1 MKVSFLAYTQW
12 KVFEREDLYN
22 DPSFDSNSLWRLEE
36 APANVPVVSGL
47 HNSSSPYFDS
57 YQEMLQRQKYQQMHA
72 YTADN
77 WARDRQYFTKPFSAT
92 NVASNFQQTNNSS
105 VAHYNSRSF
114 WREFKRIYFQELLR
128 FTMNKATFFT
138 LIFSFMFLGC
148 IFFLMGFITASNIY
162 NHNRHSSIEDVKKH
176 MPSEQ
181 ALLQGRPA
189 KIANM
194 GQNIMSAAPRAFHM
208 QNGVRMASNTRQPSQ
223 YVQQQ
228 INAHQP
234 NYR

>member
-1 MKVSFLAYTQW
+1 MSFLAYTQW
-12 KVFEREDLYN
+12 KVLEREDFHN
-22 DPSFDSNSLWRLEE
+22 DSSAYSNSLWHLEE
-36 APANVPVVSGL
+36 APVNVPVVAGL

-57 YQEMLQRQKYQQMHA
+57 YQEIMQRQKYQRMHA

-77 WARDRQYFTKPFSAT
+77 LARDRQYFAQPFSD
-92 NVASNFQQTNNSS
+92 TNNSNIPKS
-105 VAHYNSRSF
+105 NSYSRSF
-114 WREFKRIYFQELLR
+114 LSEFKRVYFQDLLR

-148 IFFLMGFITASNIY
+148 IFFLMGFITATNIY

-208 QNGVRMASNTRQPSQ
+208 QSGVRMAANTRQPSQ

-228 INAHQP
+228 INSHQP

>member
-1 MKVSFLAYTQW
+1 MAYTQW
-12 KVFEREDLYN
+12 KVLEQEDVGS
-22 DPSFDSNSLWRLEE
+22 SFYMYPNSLWQLEE
-36 APANVPVVSGL
+36 TPVNVPVVASSSL

-57 YQEMLQRQKYQQMHA
+57 YQYNNKIHA
-72 YTADN
+72 YTADML
-77 WARDRQYFTKPFSAT
+77 ARDRQYFSQSSYRSAERTSAEKIT
-92 NVASNFQQTNNSS
+92 NSAAVNSESLCSEFQ
-105 VAHYNSRSF
+105 
-114 WREFKRIYFQELLR
+114 RIYFQELLR

-162 NHNRHSSIEDVKKH
+162 NHNRHSSSIEDVKKH

-189 KIANM
+189 KIVNM
-194 GQNIMSAAPRAFHM
+194 GQNIMHAAPKAFNM
-208 QNGVRMASNTRQPSQ
+208 QSGVRMSQNTRQPSQ

-228 INAHQP
+228 INSHQP